1 MLGLSKHIKE
11 AKPLQ
16 WFADTGIH
24 MTAFQKSHAHTA
36 VGAGFYITLRP
47 NVDALAA
54 TLIVHSYIGTMQ
66 VQSDNGRLYATGPKF
81 I

>member
-1 MLGLSKHIKE
+1 MAGRRNM
-11 AKPLQ
+11 
-16 WFADTGIH
+16 H
-24 MTAFQKSHAHTA
+24 MAVIRNFHAHTA